1 MIMSAT
7 RSALETYELLEQI
20 LSFLPAL
27 ELLTVARCVSKD
39 WRNIVDTSLILKWG
53 TWRYPGSENPFSKK
67 PNRSKDEL
75 FQLYPNFELGQ
86 IDTLDLFLMQEH
98 LDRNYQINPVAPLI
112 LRKLW
117 KTLFAVVEANLDTNG
132 VLEEEVINS
141 VAEKFIRSFEPLGLY
156 LTRPTLESTS
166 IYVYFSATFRM
177 SDPLCH
183 DSPSIP
189 SHLKNEAIVKV
200 IETDCRLSD
209 IIRILYNEAI
219 SSQGWNLVKRTEE
232 RLKMLKE
239 GSLVEDVPKHDPVGS
254 RLLINIRDPRGME
267 LGDKYHWDFAYWMI
281 EGIFEPRKPWI
292 VDILER
298 GTSIRRVRE
307 GSLQND
313 LNWFRE

>member
-1 MIMSAT
+1 MIMIMSAT

-27 ELLTVARCVSKD
+27 ELLTVARCVSKC
-39 WRNIVDTSLILKWG
+39 WRNIVDTSLVLKWG
-53 TWRYPGSENPFSKK
+53 TWRYPGSEDPFSKK

-75 FQLYPNFELGQ
+75 FQLHPNIELDE
-86 IDTLDLFLMQEH
+86 IDTLDLFLMQEQ

-117 KTLFAVVEANLDTNG
+117 KTLFSVVEANLDTNDG
-132 VLEEEVINS
+132 LEEEVIDS
-141 VAEKFIRSFEPLGLY
+141 VAEKFIQSFEPLGLY

-166 IYVYFSATFRM
+166 IFFYFHATSRM
-177 SDPLCH
+177 GDPLYH

-189 SHLKNEAIVKV
+189 SHLKNEAIEKIV
-200 IETDCRLSD
+200 ETDCRLAD
-209 IIRILYNEAI
+209 IIRILYSEAI

-239 GSLVEDVPKHDPVGS
+239 GSLVGDVPQHDAMGS
-254 RLLINIRDPRGME
+254 RLLINVRGQQGLK
-267 LGDKYHWDFAYWMI
+267 LGDKYHWIFAYWTMQ
-281 EGIFEPRKPWI
+281 GIFKPRQPWL

-298 GTSIRRVRE
+298 ETSILRVRD
-307 GSLQND
+307 GCLQTN
-313 LNWFRE
+313 LNSV